1 MVKTMNDV
9 DIIESGIKEL
19 RLGMFSD
26 KVDDQVI
33 KDWVLKVSEKLLT
46 DKGIELKRALERE
59 IIGRWTTTEVKEFI
73 VVCNESY

>member
-1 MVKTMNDV
+1 MNDV

-73 VVCNESY
+73 GVCNESY

>member
-1 MVKTMNDV
+1 MNDI

-59 IIGRWTTTEVKEFI
+59 IIGR
-73 VVCNESY
+73 

>member
-9 DIIESGIKEL
+9 DIIESGIKEI

-73 VVCNESY
+73 GVCNESY

>member
-1 MVKTMNDV
+1 MVKTMNDI
-9 DIIESGIKEL
+9 DIIESGIKEF

-33 KDWVLKVSEKLLT
+33 KDWVLKVNEKLLT

-59 IIGRWTTTEVKEFI
+59 IIGR
-73 VVCNESY
+73 

>member
-73 VVCNESY
+73 GVCNESY

>member
-9 DIIESGIKEL
+9 DIIESGIKEI

-73 VVCNESY
+73 GDCNEGY